1 MNPMAKKIFPI
12 VLAAWILLLIIPVDA
27 ARLCTV
33 AFFSS
38 DKAASKCLDVPD
50 NSNAVESF
58 QKAGLSLGLSGAGAD
73 GRKICKVEGIG
84 SDPSGAGCSSSE
96 KAWTF
101 AMVDGSQWRKIP
113 AALDGGSDC
122 WNRDFSFNDPSKIVH
137 YCAIGG
143 DTIGLAFGEPGT
155 FPDML
160 SIDDVRAVIDG
171 ITDSG
176 VNRTELKIDANVTPL
191 SQVEVKFE
199 LKNLF
204 DIGTDVDI
212 ENIEI
217 DARVKDIDDDAD
229 IDVDLDRFDLNP
241 KEEKNIVIPFSIPMI
256 VVSNNYDMD
265 VIITAKDT
273 LGISY
278 RKELDFIIEVTK
290 ERHRLVFTDMKLDKP
305 FYSCEKSF
313 DLSFSIVNI
322 GSKDEPVTL
331 EIKHDILGI
340 NFNDSFHLNN
350 DPFEEGSTA
359 KKTYNIPLNAQS
371 PSGTY
376 PLNAHAFYEKK
387 VAVGNATFVKKDC
400 TVGKTNAPVKDIPGE
415 KKQQDEKRT
424 VSAAPPLEEEEDLLP
439 IIEED
444 VSGSPGTLSVT
455 PLYVL
460 VAGFTVVGLIMLGTI
475 TLLLVKV
482 ILKRRKK

>member
-1 MNPMAKKIFPI
+1 MNPAAKKIFPI
-12 VLAAWILLLIIPVDA
+12 VLAWVFLLIIPVESA
-27 ARLCTV
+27 QVCTV

-58 QKAGLSLGLSGAGAD
+58 QKAGLSLGLSGAGAE
-73 GRKICKVEGIG
+73 GRKICKVEGVG
-84 SDPSGAGCSSSE
+84 SDPSGNGCSSSE

-137 YCAIGG
+137 YCALDG
-143 DTIGLAFGEPGT
+143 DTIGIAFGEPGT

-160 SIDDVRAVIDG
+160 SLDDVRAVVDG

-204 DIGTDVDI
+204 DSGTDVDI

-217 DARVKDIDDDAD
+217 DARIKDIDDDAD

-241 KEEKNIVIPFSIPMI
+241 GEEKNVAIPFSIPMI
-256 VVSNNYDMD
+256 VVSNTYDMD
-265 VIITAKDT
+265 VIITAKDK

-313 DLSFSIVNI
+313 GLSFTIVNI
-322 GSKDEPVTL
+322 GSKDEPVAL
-331 EIKHDILGI
+331 EVKHDILGI
-340 NFNDSFHLNN
+340 GFNDSFHLNN

-359 KKTYNIPLNAQS
+359 KRAYTIPFNTQS
-371 PSGTY
+371 PSGSY

-387 VAVGNATFVKKDC
+387 VAVGNSTFVKKDC
-400 TVGKTNAPVKDIPGE
+400 TVGKADSPVKEMPGE
-415 KKQQDEKRT
+415 KKRQGEKRA
-424 VSAAPPLEEEEDLLP
+424 VSASPPLGEEEDALP
-439 IIEED
+439 IVEED
-444 VSGSPGTLSVT
+444 LGGSSGTFSVT
-455 PLYVL
+455 PLHFL
-460 VAGFTVVGLIMLGTI
+460 VAGFTVIGLIMLGTI

-482 ILKRRKK
+482 LLKRRKN